1 MSSLDGATHK
11 AFFVTTAKAKDLARL
26 WHYDI
31 RAKAKAL
38 D

>member
-11 AFFVTTAKAKDLARL
+11 AFFVTTAKAKDLARR
-26 WHYDI
+26 WRYEI